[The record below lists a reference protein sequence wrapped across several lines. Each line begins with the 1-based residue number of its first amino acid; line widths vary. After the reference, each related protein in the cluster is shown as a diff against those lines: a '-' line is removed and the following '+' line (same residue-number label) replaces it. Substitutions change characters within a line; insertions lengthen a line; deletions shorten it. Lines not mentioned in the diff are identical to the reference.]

1 MSKRDSEALKE
12 AGYPI
17 FLTDF
22 AEMGYLPEAVVNWAA
37 LIGWS
42 YDDKTEE
49 FTLEELIEKFSV
61 EKLSPAPAAL
71 NFTKLDHFNGVYIRK
86 LDVEDLAARIK
97 PFFEKAGYDVSDG
110 EKFLRVAKLLQVRM
124 KKLTEAP
131 AMGGFFF
138 KEEVHPVAENLIGKK
153 LDAAQ
158 SLAMARRV
166 ADLLATLPDFS
177 EDTANQP
184 LRELAKELGLKA
196 GHVFGFLREA
206 LTAQKVSPPV
216 FETMEI
222 IGREKVLARVDT
234 AVGLLEELAGE

>member
-1 MSKRDSEALKE
+1 
-12 AGYPI
+12 
-17 FLTDF
+17 
-22 AEMGYLPEAVVNWAA
+22 
-37 LIGWS
+37 
-42 YDDKTEE
+42 
-49 FTLEELIEKFSV
+49 
-61 EKLSPAPAAL
+61 
-71 NFTKLDHFNGVYIRK
+71 
-86 LDVEDLAARIK
+86 
-97 PFFEKAGYDVSDG
+97 
-110 EKFLRVAKLLQVRM
+110 
-124 KKLTEAP
+124 
-131 AMGGFFF
+131 
-138 KEEVHPVAENLIGKK
+138 VHPVAENLIGKK